1 MPIIRQCNSAD
12 LQEIYAIINTAALAY
27 KGVIPADCWKEPY
40 MPEEDLRHEIAQ
52 GVEFRGYE
60 EAGKLSGVMGI
71 QTVMDV
77 TLFRHAYIRPDRQ
90 RQGIGKVLLK
100 TLRQRAASPI
110 LIGTWA
116 AASWAIRFYEKHD
129 FVMVSHEE
137 KDRLL
142 RKYWTISER
151 QVETSVVL
159 AEKTM
164 R

>member
-1 MPIIRQCNSAD
+1 MIRQCNSAD
-12 LQEIYAIINTAALAY
+12 LKEIYTIINTAALVY
-27 KGVIPADCWKEPY
+27 KGVIPDDCWKEPY
-40 MPEEDLRHEIAQ
+40 MPEEELRDEIAQ
-52 GVEFRGYE
+52 GVAFWGYE
-60 EAGKLSGVMGI
+60 EAGRLSGVIRI

-90 RQGIGKVLLK
+90 RQGLGCLL
-100 TLRQRAASPI
+100 LRALKEKAASQI

-116 AASWAIRFYEKHD
+116 VASWAIRFYEKHG
-129 FVMVSHEE
+129 FVMVTQEE

-151 QVETSVVL
+151 QIETSMVL